1 MLKTAAVQVFPT
13 NLFVLS
19 ALTADAFKDQGVL
32 RIRKLTPE
40 HN

>member
-19 ALTADAFKDQGVL
+19 ALTADTFKDQGL
-32 RIRKLTPE
+32 SGIPKL
-40 HN
+40 